1 MEKIFSFS
9 AQANKMGDTNST
21 ILSCVF
27 FCLVIIFHEF
37 YSSISSFFRTIISLF
52 NTPYNKKHDNAE
64 TSSKANVINSE
75 TKDVELVFDT
85 LINFCN
91 ENGDKN
97 IDEVEL
103 VEVFDSFEKTEPS
116 LEEVKEAF
124 DVFDENGDGY
134 IDANELKK
142 VISKMGFLDLS
153 VFDCQRMI
161 APFDENRD
169 EKIDFGEFVKLM
181 ENIFQ

>member
-27 FCLVIIFHEF
+27 FCIVIIFHEF

-64 TSSKANVINSE
+64 RLVV
-75 TKDVELVFDT
+75 KDVELVFHT
-85 LINFCN
+85 LIDFCN
-91 ENGDKN
+91 NQNGDKN
-97 IDEVEL
+97 INEVEL
-103 VEVFDSFEKTEPS
+103 VEVFDSFEKTEPT

-134 IDANELKK
+134 IDASELKK
-142 VISKMGFLDLS
+142 VISKMGFLELS

-169 EKIDFGEFVKLM
+169 GKIDFGEFVKLM